1 MTKTLADMTAEER
14 ADCVG
19 MWAKHAHPH
28 YDGLEVIIDSDH
40 DSVTTISTK
49 SGQQYIV
56 VGEVMRHITPRFDL
70 PRAWTPDGEPEIEQ
84 ALAEETYF
92 YGVQVWMGGRWIM
105 MLTRDHGTSLM
116 HRGKWF
122 EHKHEAEECA
132 AKWNHDTPTRIVR
145 QRRSPVEVINE

>member
-1 MTKTLADMTAEER
+1 MAKTLADMTAEER
-14 ADCVG
+14 AECVG
-19 MWAKHAHPH
+19 MWAEHAHPH

-56 VGEVMRHITPRFDL
+56 VGEVLRHITPRFDL
-70 PRAWTPDGEPEIEQ
+70 PRAWTPDGEPELAQ

-105 MLTRDHGTSLM
+105 MLTRNHGNSLE
-116 HRGKWF
+116 HRGLWF
-122 EHKHEAEECA
+122 EHEHEAQKY
-132 AKWNHDTPTRIVR
+132 AKEWNHDTPTRIVR
-145 QRRSPVEVINE
+145 QRRSPMEVINE

>member
-1 MTKTLADMTAEER
+1 MAKTLADMTAEER

-19 MWAKHAHPH
+19 MWAEHAHPH

-56 VGEVMRHITPRFDL
+56 VGEVMRHIAPRFDL
-70 PRAWTPDGEPEIEQ
+70 PRVWTPDGEPELAQ

-105 MLTRDHGTSLM
+105 MLTSDHGTSLM

-122 EHKHEAEECA
+122 ERKDEAQACA